1 MQIVKTNFLNLE
13 KNEFATVSGHWSKRK
28 TRDCFF
34 CNYAKGC
41 SEKKPVRIKI
51 KKFLERSIIL

>member
-34 CNYAKGC
+34 VITLRVVAKKNPYALK
-41 SEKKPVRIKI
+41 SKN
-51 KKFLERSIIL
+51 F